1 MGNSMSASFAPECT
15 ELKKTYDNCFNEWYS
30 EKFLKGKSVE
40 NECSKEWYAYIGCVN
55 ENLKKKSI
63 QSALDDAR
71 KEAPFERG
79 GELVDDNIDNKKKS
93 K

>member
-1 MGNSMSASFAPECT
+1 MSASFAPECT
-15 ELKKTYDNCFNEWYS
+15 ELKKTYDSCFNEWYS

-40 NECSKEWYAYIGCVN
+40 NECTKEWYAYIGCVN

-71 KEAPFERG
+71 KEAPFESG
-79 GELVDDNIDNKKKS
+79 GELVNANANANANKK
-93 K
+93 